1 MSKPTLYAV
10 VDYPINSKD
19 EVASTFFRISV
30 SAADMA
36 ICKTYTEARD
46 VAAEILADGRD
57 EVAIIPIKLDVDNTE
72 RVYSEMIV
80 KTVKLKK

>member
-1 MSKPTLYAV
+1 MDENTMYAV
-10 VDYPINSKD
+10 VDYHVDIKAN
-19 EVASTFFRISV
+19 VASVFYGASL
-30 SAADMA
+30 SANMA
-36 ICKTYTEARD
+36 LCKSYTEARE
-46 VAAEILADGRD
+46 AAEDFLVDGSD